1 MIDFQN
7 GEIIKLRQ
15 ADTQDVGSL
24 VGKILLPEEQVVG
37 VYKTVRDRVIFTDRR
52 VMTLDIQG
60 ATGKKQ
66 ELTTLP
72 YRKIV
77 SFSVETSGV
86 LDVDSELE
94 LYFSGMGHVRFE
106 FFGSSHIV
114 EIAQVLAQYIL

>member
-7 GEIIKLRQ
+7 GEIMKLRQ
-15 ADTQDVGSL
+15 ADMQDVGSL
-24 VGKILLPEEQVVG
+24 VGKILLPGEQVVG

-66 ELTTLP
+66 EVTSLP

-77 SFSVETSGV
+77 CFSVETSGI

-94 LYFSGMGHVRFE
+94 LCFSGMGRVRFE
-106 FFGSSHIV
+106 FFGSSHIA
-114 EIAQVLAQYIL
+114 EIAQVLGKYIL